1 VERRKEMNFFCQTR
15 RFRSNSLKKKSTH
28 LIHIMLLL
36 ALLLSAI
43 SCAGTSKTN
52 IATVQSIS
60 GGYCAIN
67 GMTATCI
74 NVRLMPSSSAL
85 ANKVYKVDL
94 YEKGKLRD
102 TTTVSWNQPEINVRQ
117 EKPASFPMS
126 QQESDAYYM
135 KDISGIFTVKVH
147 E

>member
-1 VERRKEMNFFCQTR
+1 MNFLCQTCT
-15 RFRSNSLKKKSTH
+15 FRNNSLKKKWIH
-28 LIHIMLLL
+28 LIYIMLLL
-36 ALLLSAI
+36 SLLLSAI

-52 IATVQSIS
+52 IATVQTIS
-60 GGYCAIN
+60 AGTCYSYSDGGGSSN
-67 GMTATCI
+67 RI
-74 NVRLMPSSSAL
+74 NVILMPSSSAL

-102 TTTVSWNQPEINVRQ
+102 TTTVSWNQPEINVQ
-117 EKPASFPMS
+117 TQLTVCFNISYAEYN
-126 QQESDAYYM
+126 AYLG